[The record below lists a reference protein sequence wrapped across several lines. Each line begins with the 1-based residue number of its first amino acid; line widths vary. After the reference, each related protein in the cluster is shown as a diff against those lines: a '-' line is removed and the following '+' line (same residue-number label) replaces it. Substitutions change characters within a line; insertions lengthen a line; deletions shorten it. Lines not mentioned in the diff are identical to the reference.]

1 MIWHAGWFVT
11 HFLSSDVANLL
22 VSMKAAT
29 ECKKGDPTMKDVVLK
44 ARTDMND
51 FTAVRKPPAHGLVT
65 MLVPLD

>member
-1 MIWHAGWFVT
+1 
-11 HFLSSDVANLL
+11 
-22 VSMKAAT
+22 MKAAT